1 MAFNR
6 RRFVQALGISAFSG
20 IPFQSKAQT
29 GPIRLGLMTVKTGPL
44 ASGGIDMERALVMYL
59 KERNNTLAGRKVE
72 LLVGDSGG
80 VPAQARTKVQ
90 ELVEREKIHVMI
102 GPLATGE
109 ALAADDYIRQAQLL
123 TLSVA
128 AAEDMTQR
136 NPNPWFTRGTST
148 SSQCAHPLAD
158 YCYKTLKMRRMVLIA
173 DDIPYGHEMCAG
185 FQRVFE
191 DLGGKI
197 VQKMFP
203 PLTVPDYGTYLA
215 QLKTNADGLFLG
227 FAGSNGFRYL
237 RQFNEYGLR
246 GKLTPVG
253 GMTALDEAVLRNM
266 GDEALGIVTSCWYSA
281 ELDNPVNRKF
291 AAEFRKEWKYDP
303 GFYAAAT
310 YTEAAVLEATLG
322 AIRGNIEDKQAFMK
336 AVRGIKVD
344 TCRGPVQFD
353 AYGNVVG
360 NVYIRKVERK
370 DGRLVNR
377 VIHTYPDVSQFW
389 TYKPEEFL
397 KNPVYSRD
405 WPPAKYLEQ

>member
-1 MAFNR
+1 MRFTR
-6 RRFVQALGISAFSG
+6 RRFIQATGAAAAAATV
-20 IPFQSKAQT
+20 PVRAQA

-44 ASGGIDMERALVMYL
+44 ASDGIDMERALVQYL
-59 KERNNTLAGRKVE
+59 KEHNSTLAGRKME
-72 LLVGDSGG
+72 LLVRDSGG
-80 VPAQARTKVQ
+80 VPAQSRTKTQ
-90 ELVEREKIHVMI
+90 ELVERDKIHVMI
-102 GPLATGE
+102 GPLDTAS
-109 ALAADDYIRQAQLL
+109 ALATDDYIRQVQLL

-136 NPNPWFTRGTST
+136 KPNPWFTRGTST
-148 SSQCAHPLAD
+148 SSQCAMPLAD
-158 YCYKTLKMRRMVLIA
+158 YCYKTLNMRRMAVIA
-173 DDIPYGHEMCAG
+173 DDIAYGHEMCAG
-185 FQRVFE
+185 FMRVFE
-191 DLGGKI
+191 ELGGKV
-197 VQKMFP
+197 VQRMFP

-215 QLKTNADGLFLG
+215 QLKTNIDGIFLG

-246 GKLTPVG
+246 GKVTPIG

-281 ELDNPVNRKF
+281 EIENAINKKF
-291 AAEFRKEWKYDP
+291 AANFRVDWSYDP

-310 YTEAAVLEATLG
+310 YVEAAVLEATLN
-322 AIRGNIEDKQAFMK
+322 AIKGKIEDKPAFMK

-344 TCRGPVQFD
+344 TARGPVSFD
-353 AYGNVVG
+353 RYGNVVG
-360 NVYIRKVERK
+360 NLYIRKVERK

-405 WPPAKYLEQ
+405 WPPAKNLES

>member
-1 MAFNR
+1 MRFTR
-6 RRFVQALGISAFSG
+6 RRFFQAAGAAAVGFSV
-20 IPFQSKAQT
+20 PLKAQT

-59 KERNNTLAGRKVE
+59 KERNGTLAGRKIE
-72 LLVGDSGG
+72 LFVGDSGG

-90 ELVEREKIHVMI
+90 ELVERERIQVMI
-102 GPLATGE
+102 GPLAAGE
-109 ALAADDYIRQAQLL
+109 ALAVDDYIRQQQLP

-136 NPNPWFTRGTST
+136 KPNPWFVRGTST
-148 SSQCAHPLAD
+148 SSQNAHPLAD
-158 YCYKTLKMRRMVLIA
+158 YCAKQLKMKRMAAIA
-173 DDIPYGHEMCAG
+173 DDIPYGHEMAAG

-191 DLGGKI
+191 DLGGRI

-215 QLKTNADGLFLG
+215 QLKTNIDGVFLG

-246 GKLTPVG
+246 GKVTPVG

-281 ELDNPVNRKF
+281 ELDNPQNRKF
-291 AAEFRKEWKYDP
+291 AAAFRAEFKYDP

-310 YTEAAVLEATLG
+310 YVEAAVLEAALN
-322 AIRGNIEDKQAFMK
+322 AIGGNVEDKNLLMK
-336 AVRGIKVD
+336 TLKSLKAETV
-344 TCRGPVQFD
+344 RGPVSFD
-353 AYGNVVG
+353 EYGNVIG

-370 DGRLVNR
+370 DGRLVNS
-377 VIHTYPDVSQFW
+377 VIHTYPNVSQFW
-389 TYKPEEFL
+389 TYDPKEFL

-405 WPPAKYLEQ
+405 FPPAKNLEP